1 MLMAKTWAMKPS
13 PFESLNQRAPR
24 PSSSAR
30 DDRGNPLRDF
40 PKLPNSASRGN
51 PRSGG
56 RWPPKRPDMFDCSPV
71 PCVGGRVQRPH
82 LGDWSQSLCG
92 AINSPEFGN
101 GRDPAMRAKGL
112 NHASRGRLQS
122 IAFRCAG
129 VSAPGSLTRL
139 FARFRGAWHP
149 WRNHACAVC
158 SRRSPPRH
166 VAHSEGHPQ
175 STT

>member
-1 MLMAKTWAMKPS
+1 MKPS

-51 PRSGG
+51 PWSGQ
-56 RWPPKRPDMFDCSPV
+56 RWPPKRPDIIDCSPV
-71 PCVGGRVQRPH
+71 PCVGGRIQRPH
-82 LGDWSQSLCG
+82 LGDGAQSLCG

-101 GRDPAMRAKGL
+101 DRDPAIRAKGL

-139 FARFRGAWHP
+139 FARFRAAWQP
-149 WRNHACAVC
+149 CRNHACAVC

-175 STT
+175 GTT